1 METVQPRLYRPVHRD
16 NVQRTSI
23 WQRLPD
29 PLREALE
36 VSSLVFPFRT
46 NNYVIERLIDW
57 DRIPEDPIFQ
67 LTFPQ
72 PGMLPERDYIRLR
85 DAWRSHRDPRQVA
98 DLVNRIRLRMNP
110 HPAGQ
115 LTHNVPVFRGKPL
128 EGVQHKYRET
138 VLFFPSQGQ
147 TCHAYCTYCFRW
159 PQFVGMPGLKFQA
172 PNALALRDYLLEHPE
187 VTDVLLTG
195 GDPLIMRTSIL
206 DRHVEPLLDPA
217 LAHLQ
222 TVRIGTKAISYWPF
236 RFLTDPDA
244 DALLRLFERI
254 VASGRHLAVM
264 AHFSHPV
271 ELEPAEVQS
280 AIARIRATGAQIR
293 VQAPLVRHVNDSPE
307 AWSDLWRMSVRL
319 GMVPYYMFVERN
331 TGPKRYFR
339 VPLAQAFRIYR
350 AAYRAVSGLARTVRG
365 PSMSAFPGKI
375 QVVGVAEVQTERV
388 FVLRFLQGRNPD
400 WVGRPFFAQYD
411 PDAYWLDDLRPAF
424 GLERFFFESGAAEP
438 TRSVPTPAV
447 SHLQ

>member
-1 METVQPRLYRPVHRD
+1 MERSQSPSYRPVHRT
-16 NVQRTSI
+16 NLQRTAF
-23 WQRLPD
+23 WQRLPKD
-29 PLREALE
+29 LQEVLE
-36 VSSLVFPFRT
+36 ISSLVFPFRT
-46 NNYVIERLIDW
+46 NNFVVERLIDW
-57 DRIPEDPIFQ
+57 ERIPEDPIFQ

-72 PGMLPERDYIRLR
+72 PGMLAERDFLMLR
-85 DAWRSHRDPRQVA
+85 EAWRQGIPGRVSE
-98 DLVNRIRLRMNP
+98 LVREIRLRMNP

-115 LTHNVPVFRGKPL
+115 LTHNVPVFRGKLL

-138 VLFFPSQGQ
+138 VLYFPAQGQ

-159 PQFVGMPGLKFQA
+159 PQFVGVPGMKFQA
-172 PNALALRDYLLEHPE
+172 PQACELRDYLMEHPE

-206 DRHVEPLLDPA
+206 ERHLEPLLDPA
-217 LAHLQ
+217 LARLQ
-222 TVRIGTKAISYWPF
+222 TIRIGTKAISYWPF

-254 VASGRHLAVM
+254 ISSGRHLAVM

-271 ELEPAEVQS
+271 ELAPEEVRA
-280 AIARIRATGAQIR
+280 AIARIRSTGAQIR
-293 VQAPLVRHVNDSPE
+293 VQAPLVRHVNDNPQ
-307 AWSDLWRMSVRL
+307 AWSELWQQSVWL

-339 VPLAQAFRIYR
+339 IPLVQAFRIYR
-350 AAYRAVSGLARTVRG
+350 SAYRSVSGLARTVRG

-375 QVVGVAEVQTERV
+375 QIVGVAEVQTERV

-424 GLERFFFESGAAEP
+424 GLERFFFESGAGDP
-438 TRSVPTPAV
+438 VKSTSTSAV
-447 SHLQ
+447 SRLQ